1 MCDTA
6 PLVRSVTQCVP
17 GHSAERG
24 LHLRNCRERFGPVS
38 PQIEECVMPD
48 ALPIEPT
55 APDFFDDDGVG
66 AENVPDEPY
75 LGHGSATLLV
85 EGIKAIE
92 AAPGSHRRRAELV
105 ERAMAEHSL
114 DLDFAEYI

>member
-1 MCDTA
+1 MCPRPFGGTWLA
-6 PLVRSVTQCVP
+6 PAELSRALLGQSRRKSRS
-17 GHSAERG
+17 
-24 LHLRNCRERFGPVS
+24 
-38 PQIEECVMPD
+38 VMPD

-85 EGIKAIE
+85 EGIEAIE

-105 ERAMAEHSL
+105 ERAMAEHEL
-114 DLDFAEYI
+114 DLDFAEYIYDI